1 MAGYRAR
8 SIDGPCHNTI
18 PPYNHYVV
26 LGPLEPDKVARQIK
40 ERIGYDVCIVDAN
53 DLDVQ
58 ILGTSSE
65 SIDKEQFARILKDNP
80 LGQDAQQTPMG
91 IIRKVS

>member
-1 MAGYRAR
+1 M
-8 SIDGPCHNTI
+8 
-18 PPYNHYVV
+18 V

-58 ILGTSSE
+58 ILGVSSE

-91 IIRKVS
+91 IIRKVN